1 MLKPDTHDE
10 IGAIIAY
17 VMRVLMT
24 GMFPDVQWDGAP
36 WPEKSL
42 EFKRAGQPFAGGW
55 RACFAAFKADLEAR
69 AMVHKMV
76 RNWSCNSIC
85 EHCLASKLPELSYGD
100 FSDGASYMQ
109 FMLTHDEFLELNPP
123 HRQSSWINVPGWTKD
138 RNLDD
143 MLHVVHQG
151 IGPLLIASLL
161 SDHYEELHE
170 HKLTLKQL
178 EELLQNDAW
187 PHYKQWVRAR
197 KLPGCSMQFSLTRI
211 GRENWKKQPEM
222 ASCYK
227 AAVIKAMLYWIASF
241 LLERKQENQ
250 AGFVLRADL
259 SYNMAQFH
267 YVQDCNGPWLDDQ
280 ATIEMAWHGHKFLL
294 LYQYAAEQAKSNG
307 RVLYKLVPKFHVMLH
322 MCLRLPLE
330 RRNPRYDHLYMEEDF
345 MKEIGRIASR
355 THARTMASVTLLRY
369 RALLESGGLGP
380 HEQARNPHRYL

>member
-1 MLKPDTHDE
+1 MQHLDFYPKLGLREEDWPHCIPLSWHVDGVKVYRSQKAWVYSFGCCTRKGPSIDTKLLFLLFREQEMLKPDTHDE

-138 RNLDD
+138 RNLDVPYMQGWLYLLCVVLCFSSVVLFLETCTR
-143 MLHVVHQG
+143 MLHAQTACPGYAACGTSGHWPFVDR
-151 IGPLLIASLL
+151 ILAFGPLRGA
-161 SDHYEELHE
+161 
-170 HKLTLKQL
+170 T
-178 EELLQNDAW
+178 
-187 PHYKQWVRAR
+187 RA
-197 KLPGCSMQFSLTRI
+197 QTHI
-211 GRENWKKQPEM
+211 E
-222 ASCYK
+222 
-227 AAVIKAMLYWIASF
+227 AARGIV
-241 LLERKQENQ
+241 
-250 AGFVLRADL
+250 
-259 SYNMAQFH
+259 
-267 YVQDCNGPWLDDQ
+267 
-280 ATIEMAWHGHKFLL
+280 
-294 LYQYAAEQAKSNG
+294 AK
-307 RVLYKLVPKFHVMLH
+307 
-322 MCLRLPLE
+322 
-330 RRNPRYDHLYMEEDF
+330 
-345 MKEIGRIASR
+345 
-355 THARTMASVTLLRY
+355 
-369 RALLESGGLGP
+369 
-380 HEQARNPHRYL
+380 

>member
-1 MLKPDTHDE
+1 M
-10 IGAIIAY
+10 
-17 VMRVLMT
+17 
-24 GMFPDVQWDGAP
+24 
-36 WPEKSL
+36 
-42 EFKRAGQPFAGGW
+42 
-55 RACFAAFKADLEAR
+55 
-69 AMVHKMV
+69 
-76 RNWSCNSIC
+76 
-85 EHCLASKLPELSYGD
+85 
-100 FSDGASYMQ
+100 
-109 FMLTHDEFLELNPP
+109 
-123 HRQSSWINVPGWTKD
+123 
-138 RNLDD
+138 
-143 MLHVVHQG
+143 VHQG

-222 ASCYK
+222 APCYK